1 MTISWGILGAG
12 KIAKKFAEDFKVVSN
27 GKIVAIASRSQ
38 NRANE
43 FAHEFE
49 IPKAHSSYEE
59 MVKNSDI
66 DVVYIATPHN
76 FHFEHA
82 RLCLNNGKSVL
93 CEKPVTVN
101 SAEFELLQ
109 NLAKEKNLFF
119 MEALWTY
126 YLPAILQTM
135 NWIREGKIG
144 DVKQLQVCFG
154 YTGNMDKKMRLAN
167 PDLAGGALLDIGIYG
182 IAMAEL
188 VFDEE
193 LENIQSM
200 AHFSDTG
207 IDDYNSI
214 QLKYKSGGMAQIS
227 SSFVSELKNEAVIY
241 GTKGRIE
248 IPQFWMAKKAFLI
261 TTDEKL
267 EFINKNTQLGYNYE
281 AFAVNELLKKGAIE
295 SSVVPL
301 VKSKRILSIMDQV
314 REQIGLKYPF
324 EK

>member
-1 MTISWGILGAG
+1 MSISWGILGAG
-12 KIAKKFAEDFKVVSN
+12 KIAKKFAEDFKVVDN
-27 GKIVAIASRSQ
+27 GKITAVASRSQ
-38 NRANE
+38 DRSNKFADE
-43 FAHEFE
+43 FK
-49 IPKAHSSYEE
+49 IPEAYSSYEE
-59 MVKNSDI
+59 MVKNPDI
-66 DVVYIATPHN
+66 DVVYVATPHN
-76 FHFEHA
+76 FHLEHA
-82 RLCLNNGKSVL
+82 SLCLNNGKSVL

-126 YLPAILQTM
+126 YLPAILQAM
-135 NWIREGKIG
+135 DWIKKGKIG
-144 DVKQLQVCFG
+144 DVKQVQVSFG
-154 YTGNMDKKMRLAN
+154 YTGDMDKKMRLAN

-182 IAMAEL
+182 IAIAEL

-193 LENIQSM
+193 LEEIQSM

-267 EFINKNTQLGYNYE
+267 EFINKMPQMGYNHE

>member
-1 MTISWGILGAG
+1 MTIKWGILGAG
-12 KIAKKFAEDFKVVSN
+12 RIAKKFAEDFKIVNN
-27 GKIVAIASRSQ
+27 GQIIAVASRSKD
-38 NRANE
+38 RSNE
-43 FAHEFE
+43 FAQEFE
-49 IPKAHSSYEE
+49 ITKAYSSYVE
-59 MVKNSDI
+59 MVKNPDI
-66 DVVYIATPHN
+66 DVVYVATPHN

-82 RLCLNNGKSVL
+82 SLCLNNGKSVL
-93 CEKPVTVN
+93 CEKPVTIN
-101 SAEFELLQ
+101 SAEFTILQ

-126 YLPAILQTM
+126 YLPAIIQAM
-135 NWIREGKIG
+135 DWIRESKIG
-144 DVKQLQVCFG
+144 TVKQVQVSFG
-154 YTGNMDKKMRLAN
+154 FPADMDEKMRLAN

-214 QLKYKSGGMAQIS
+214 QLKYKSGGLAQIS
-227 SSFVSELKNEAVIY
+227 SSFVCELKNEAVIY

-267 EFINKNTQLGYNYE
+267 EFINKNTQVGYNYE
-281 AFAVNELLKKGAIE
+281 AFAVNELLKKGAVE

>member
-1 MTISWGILGAG
+1 MTIRWGILGAG
-12 KIAKKFAEDFKVVSN
+12 RIAKKFAEDFKVVNN
-27 GKIVAIASRSQ
+27 GTILAVASRSQ
-38 NRANE
+38 DRSNE

-49 IPKAHSSYEE
+49 IPKAYSSYEE

-66 DVVYIATPHN
+66 DVVYVATPHN

-82 RLCLNNGKSVL
+82 SLCLNNGKSVL

-126 YLPAILQTM
+126 YLPAILQAM
-135 NWIREGKIG
+135 DWIREGKIG
-144 DVKQLQVCFG
+144 AVKQLQVSFG
-154 YTGNMDKKMRLAN
+154 FPGDMDEKMRLAN
-167 PDLAGGALLDIGIYG
+167 PNLAGGALLDIGIYG

-193 LENIQSM
+193 LEKIQSM
-200 AHFSDTG
+200 AHFSETG

-267 EFINKNTQLGYNYE
+267 EFINKNAQLGYNYE
-281 AFAVNELLKKGAIE
+281 ALAVNELIKKGAIE

-301 VKSKRILSIMDQV
+301 VKSKRILSILDQV

>member
-1 MTISWGILGAG
+1 MTIRWGILGAG
-12 KIAKKFAEDFKVVSN
+12 RIAKKFAEDFKVVNN
-27 GKIVAIASRSQ
+27 GKIVAVASRSQ
-38 NRANE
+38 DRSNK
-43 FAHEFE
+43 FAHEFK
-49 IPKAHSSYEE
+49 IPKAYSSYEE

-66 DVVYIATPHN
+66 DIIYIATPHN
-76 FHFEHA
+76 FHFEHVS
-82 RLCLNNGKSVL
+82 LCLNNGKSVL

-101 SAEFELLQ
+101 SSEFELLQ
-109 NLAKEKNLFF
+109 NLAKKKNLFF

-126 YLPAILQTM
+126 YLPAIIQAM
-135 NWIREGKIG
+135 DWIREGKIG
-144 DVKQLQVCFG
+144 AVKQLQVSFG
-154 YTGNMDKKMRLAN
+154 YTGDMDEKMRLAN
-167 PDLAGGALLDIGIYG
+167 PNLAGGALLDIGIYG

-188 VFDEE
+188 VFDDE
-193 LENIQSM
+193 LEDIQAM

-214 QLKYKSGGMAQIS
+214 QLKYKSGGMAQIA

-261 TTDEKL
+261 TSAEKL
-267 EFINKNTQLGYNYE
+267 EFINKNVQLGYNYE

-314 REQIGLKYPF
+314 RNQIGLRYPF

>member
-1 MTISWGILGAG
+1 MTIKWGILGAG
-12 KIAKKFAEDFKVVSN
+12 RIAKKFAEDFKIVNN
-27 GKIVAIASRSQ
+27 GQIIAVASRSKD
-38 NRANE
+38 RSNE
-43 FAHEFE
+43 FAQEFE
-49 IPKAHSSYEE
+49 ITKAYSSYVE
-59 MVKNSDI
+59 MVKNPDI
-66 DVVYIATPHN
+66 DVVYVATPHN

-82 RLCLNNGKSVL
+82 SLCLNNGKSVL
-93 CEKPVTVN
+93 CEKPVTIN
-101 SAEFELLQ
+101 SAEFTILQ

-126 YLPAILQTM
+126 YLPAIIQAM
-135 NWIREGKIG
+135 DWIREGKIG
-144 DVKQLQVCFG
+144 TVKQVQVSFG
-154 YTGNMDKKMRLAN
+154 FPADMDEKMRLAN

-214 QLKYKSGGMAQIS
+214 QLKYKSGGLAQIS
-227 SSFVSELKNEAVIY
+227 SSFVCELKNEAVIY

-267 EFINKNTQLGYNYE
+267 EFINKNTQVGYNYE
-281 AFAVNELLKKGAIE
+281 AFAVNELLKKGAVE

>member
-1 MTISWGILGAG
+1 MTIKWGILGAG
-12 KIAKKFAEDFKVVSN
+12 RIAKKFAEDFKVVNN
-27 GKIVAIASRSQ
+27 GTIIAVASRSQ
-38 NRANE
+38 DRSTE

-49 IPKAHSSYEE
+49 IPKAYSSYEE

-76 FHFEHA
+76 FHLEHA

-126 YLPAILQTM
+126 YLPAIIEAM

-144 DVKQLQVCFG
+144 EVKQVQVSFG
-154 YTGNMDKKMRLAN
+154 YAGNMDEKIRLAN
-167 PDLAGGALLDIGIYG
+167 PDLAGGALLDIGVYG

-188 VFDEE
+188 VFGEE
-193 LENIQSM
+193 IEDIQAM
-200 AHFSDTG
+200 AHFSKTG

-214 QLKYKSGGMAQIS
+214 QLKYISGGMAQIS
-227 SSFVSELKNEAVIY
+227 SSLVSELKNEAVIC

-261 TTDEKL
+261 SPDEKL
-267 EFINKNTQLGYNYE
+267 EFINKELQLGYNHE
-281 AFAVNELLKKGAIE
+281 AFAVNELLKKGAVE
-295 SSVVPL
+295 SSVIPL
-301 VKSKRILSIMDQV
+301 LKSKKILSIMDQV

>member
-1 MTISWGILGAG
+1 MTIKWGILGAG
-12 KIAKKFAEDFKVVSN
+12 RIAKKFAEDFKVVNN
-27 GKIVAIASRSQ
+27 GTIIAVASRSQ
-38 NRANE
+38 DRSTE

-49 IPKAHSSYEE
+49 IPKAYSSYEE
-59 MVKNSDI
+59 MVKNSDV

-76 FHFEHA
+76 FHLEHA

-126 YLPAILQTM
+126 YLPTIIEAM

-144 DVKQLQVCFG
+144 EVKQVQVSFG
-154 YTGNMDKKMRLAN
+154 YAGNMDEKIRLAN
-167 PDLAGGALLDIGIYG
+167 PDLAGGALLDIGVYG

-188 VFDEE
+188 VFGEE
-193 LENIQSM
+193 IEDIQAM
-200 AHFSDTG
+200 AHFSKTG

-214 QLKYKSGGMAQIS
+214 QLKYISGGMAQIS
-227 SSFVSELKNEAVIY
+227 SSLVSELKNEAVIC

-261 TTDEKL
+261 SPDEKL
-267 EFINKNTQLGYNYE
+267 EFINKELQLGYNHE
-281 AFAVNELLKKGAIE
+281 AFAVNELLKKGAVE
-295 SSVVPL
+295 SSVIPL
-301 VKSKRILSIMDQV
+301 LKSKKILSIMDQV

>member
-1 MTISWGILGAG
+1 MTIKWGILGAG
-12 KIAKKFAEDFKVVSN
+12 RIAKKFAEDFKVVNN
-27 GKIVAIASRSQ
+27 GAIIAVASRSQ
-38 NRANE
+38 DRSTE

-49 IPKAHSSYEE
+49 IPKAYSSYEE

-76 FHFEHA
+76 FHLEHA

-126 YLPAILQTM
+126 YLPAIIEAM

-144 DVKQLQVCFG
+144 EVKQVQVSFG
-154 YTGNMDKKMRLAN
+154 YAGNMDEKIRLAN

-182 IAMAEL
+182 IAIAEL

-193 LENIQSM
+193 IEDIQAM
-200 AHFSDTG
+200 AHFSKTG

-214 QLKYKSGGMAQIS
+214 QLKYINGGLAQIS
-227 SSFVSELKNEAVIY
+227 SSLVSELKNEAVIC

-261 TTDEKL
+261 SPDKKL
-267 EFINKNTQLGYNYE
+267 EFINKELQLGYNHE
-281 AFAVNELLKKGAIE
+281 AFAVNELLKKGAVE
-295 SSVVPL
+295 SSVIPL
-301 VKSKRILSIMDQV
+301 LKSKRILSIMDQV